1 MREHMLI
8 LHFLGLSMGLG
19 TTLAHAFLGMA
30 VAKMTPEE
38 ATKFR
43 MHSMVLS
50 RMGHIGITLL
60 LISGG
65 YLITPYWSVLTSMP
79 LLIVK
84 LSLVFILILLI
95 IGISVATKKARAG
108 NTEAHLKKM
117 ETMGKLTLF
126 ISIAIVIIAV
136 YIFH

>member
-1 MREHMLI
+1 MREPMLI

-95 IGISVATKKARAG
+95 IGISVATRKARAG

-126 ISIAIVIIAV
+126 ISIAIVMIAV